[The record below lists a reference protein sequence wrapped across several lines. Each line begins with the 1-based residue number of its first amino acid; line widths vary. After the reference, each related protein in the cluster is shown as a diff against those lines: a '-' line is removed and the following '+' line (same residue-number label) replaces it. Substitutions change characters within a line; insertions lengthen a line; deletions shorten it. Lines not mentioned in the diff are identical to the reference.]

1 MVAKSS
7 DRFNIHREG
16 QIGKS
21 GMVMVVCIV
30 RPQLL
35 APFLEAAFEMVEK
48 HIGVVSITD
57 TEVLRAERF

>member
-57 TEVLRAERF
+57 TEVLRAERL